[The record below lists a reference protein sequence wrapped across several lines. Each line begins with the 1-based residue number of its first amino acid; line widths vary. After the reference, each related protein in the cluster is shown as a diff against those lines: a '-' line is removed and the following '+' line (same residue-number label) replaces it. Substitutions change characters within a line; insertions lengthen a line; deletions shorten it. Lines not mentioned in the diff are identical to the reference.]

1 MEGRYGISACDSF
14 LPGMSTSSTNKQPG
28 QASLSPQDV
37 PIILQEKTAIWA
49 TTTSVAQQ
57 QCLQLPA
64 MLSAPVSQ

>member
-1 MEGRYGISACDSF
+1 
-14 LPGMSTSSTNKQPG
+14 MSTSSTNKQPG

-37 PIILQEKTAIWA
+37 PIILQEKRAIWA

-57 QCLQLPA
+57 RCLQLPA